1 MAVLRQSF
9 IALGYVVI
17 LMPHIESASEV
28 LDQRN
33 RHQNKKK
40 VELEIEID
48 YLKGLV
54 KNLEKLQEKIN
65 SVNIQDE
72 FASDQSSQLSAED
85 DIFHPE
91 DLKIFKKELAEK
103 QS

>member
-40 VELEIEID
+40 AELELEID
-48 YLKGLV
+48 DLKNLV
-54 KNLEKLQEKIN
+54 KKLEKQQEKMKIN
-65 SVNIQDE
+65 SKNIQDE
-72 FASDQSSQLSAED
+72 FLSDQSELSDE
-85 DIFHPE
+85 
-91 DLKIFKKELAEK
+91 
-103 QS
+103 SV